1 MNKLTT
7 PGVYLV
13 EKNAFSSSVRPVP
26 TAVPAFIG
34 YTERAVRDR
43 VSLVG
48 QTVRI
53 NSLAE
58 YIRLFGKASKTTFK
72 IKENQEVGFTLTPNK
87 DTQYNLYNSL
97 RLFYANG
104 GGSCYITSAGTY
116 GNEIKATELRK
127 GLSQLLRHQ
136 EPTMVVVPDAVLLN
150 REECYGLYQ
159 DVIQHC
165 GVEMRDRFAI
175 LDVHDGFKDR
185 SNDKNDVVSAFRDG
199 IGSNSLAF
207 GAGYYPWVNTTITST
222 SEVSFKNISNID
234 GLIKVLVNEAEQFYL
249 GGSTTPEAKPLDP
262 KAKKPAAAPMGKAVD
277 AKMKKKFEAVK
288 AEIEKLKDDSVDM
301 VTLSQTLK
309 AISPTFKSVLK
320 EARRQMNILPPSGA
334 IAGVYS
340 LVDNMVGVHKA
351 PANVSLSS
359 VVSPCVDITSDDQED
374 LNVPLNGKSVN
385 AIRGFMGKGVLVWGA
400 RTLDGN
406 SDDWRYI
413 SVRRT
418 VNMIEESIKNSVEAF
433 VFEQNDSQTWI
444 KVKTSID
451 NFLTNVWKAGS
462 LSGTSPSEAYDVNVG
477 LGNTMTPQDV
487 LDGVM
492 RISVR
497 VAISRPAEFIVINF
511 EQKLQEAAAGGD
523 EEGGGEEDASAN

>member
-34 YTERAVRDR
+34 YTENAVRDR

-48 QTVRI
+48 KTVRI

-58 YIRLFGKASKTTFK
+58 YVKLFGKASKTTFK
-72 IKENQEVGFTLTPNK
+72 IKENQELGFTLTANK
-87 DTQYNLYNSL
+87 DTQYNMYNSI

-104 GGSCYITSAGTY
+104 GGSCYISCAGTY
-116 GNEIKATELRK
+116 GSEIKANDLKK
-127 GLSQLLRHQ
+127 GVTNLLRYQ

-159 DVIQHC
+159 DVLKHC
-165 GVEMRDRFAI
+165 GADMRNRFAI
-175 LDVHDGFKDR
+175 LDVHDGHKDR
-185 SNDKNDVVSAFRDG
+185 TYDKNDVIDNFRNG
-199 IGSNSLAF
+199 TGANSLAF
-207 GAGYYPWVNTTITST
+207 GAGYYPWVNTTVTST
-222 SEVSFKNISNID
+222 SEINFRNISNID
-234 GLIKVLVNEAEQFYL
+234 GLIKVLITEAENFYL
-249 GGSTTPEAKPLDP
+249 GGSSTPEAAKPMDP
-262 KAKKPAAAPMGKAVD
+262 KAKKPAAPAAKAVD
-277 AKMKKKFEAVK
+277 AKMKKKFDAVK

-309 AISPTFKSVLK
+309 TISPTFKNILK
-320 EARRQMNILPPSGA
+320 EVRRQVNILPPSGA

-359 VVSPCVDITSDDQED
+359 VVSPCIDITSDDQED

-418 VNMIEESIKNSVEAF
+418 VMMIEESIKNSVEAF

-477 LGNTMTPQDV
+477 LGNTMTPQDI
-487 LDGVM
+487 LEGVM

-497 VAISRPAEFIVINF
+497 VAVSRPAEFIVINF
-511 EQKLQEAAAGGD
+511 EQKLQEAAAGG
-523 EEGGGEEDASAN
+523 EEEGGEEDASAN